1 VSRLWYMWDSGVF
14 QNDEIGRVSGAF
26 YSAVSHI
33 ARDVKERMKKD
44 PQSRRKV
51 QGINSP
57 SKM

>member
-1 VSRLWYMWDSGVF
+1 MWDSGVF